1 MDKFHAA
8 VSQSKDQQKGR
19 SKMFASKK
27 RFVLITV
34 LLMAVVM
41 ATGCRGIRRQ
51 VGATPTPAA
60 GATTTAKGWSL
71 IPINVTKSA
80 TGDLHVDL
88 AARNDSGAWSSMAA
102 AEKPASL
109 TTKDGKNVSCDT
121 VQVSTGG
128 HYLPPGFQ
136 VRGYT
141 LKGDKTQTLYVE
153 CKGAEPSGGSR
164 LSIPYSFVT
173 GEYDYYAQDKTKVE
187 TQFDVDL
194 DKTSSNLT
202 YPGTPSSEAK
212 AQPIATPITALNKC
226 TLANTGVARTGDTI
240 LFQWKVTNPGEYDTK
255 VHIGAPP
262 VLGSDGILYGVRV
275 SPDIVDQPFAPP
287 AAAAEFKTQV
297 SVPQSVTGLYLLL
310 SVEQSR
316 ERLFANY
323 LIDLTGLK

>member
-1 MDKFHAA
+1 
-8 VSQSKDQQKGR
+8 
-19 SKMFASKK
+19 MFASKK
-27 RFVLITV
+27 WLGLLSALLI
-34 LLMAVVM
+34 VVIIT
-41 ATGCRGIRRQ
+41 TGCRGIRRQ
-51 VGATPTPAA
+51 VGVTPTPAA
-60 GATTTAKGWSL
+60 GASTTAKGWSL

-80 TGDLHVDL
+80 AGDLHVDL

-109 TTKDGKNVSCDT
+109 TTKDGKNVSCDI

-141 LKGDKTQTLYVE
+141 LKGNKTQTLYVE
-153 CKGAEPSGGSR
+153 CKGAEPSSGSR

-187 TQFDVDL
+187 AQFEVDL

-202 YPGTPSSEAK
+202 YPGTPSSEVK
-212 AQPIATPITALNKC
+212 VQPITDPILALNKC
-226 TLANTGVARTGDTI
+226 TLTNTGFNRTGDAI
-240 LFQWKVTNPGEYDTK
+240 SFQWKVSNPGEYDTK
-255 VHIGAPP
+255 VHIGEPP
-262 VLGSDGILYGVRV
+262 ILGSDGILYGVRV

-297 SVPQSVTGLYLLL
+297 SVPKDVTGLYLLL